1 MKDTEGMGLEN
12 STNEVYRMNT
22 FKDII
27 GHKDVVSYIEHA
39 TEMGNV
45 SHAYIISGEKGAGK
59 KMLADLFARKLL
71 CDSEGSDP
79 CNQCKSC
86 IQAEGHN
93 NPDIIH
99 VIHEKPSSIG
109 VEDVRSQVNKDVY
122 IKPYAGKYKVYIIP
136 EAEKLTEQA
145 QNAILKTIEEPPE
158 YVIILLLTENVGA
171 LLPTIQSR
179 CIMLKLRNIKDELVK
194 NYLMTNIEIPDY
206 EASLCAAFAQGNIGK
221 AVTLATSEHFREIK
235 EEAMWVLSH
244 INRLEVDELIDC
256 VKRIA
261 AYKLEIN
268 DFLDILTAWYR
279 DVLVY
284 KATRNMEK
292 LIFKEDLDDVQE
304 RAMKSSYR
312 GIEIIIESIEKA
324 KTRLKANV
332 NFELTMELMLLS
344 IKEN

>member
-1 MKDTEGMGLEN
+1 
-12 STNEVYRMNT
+12 MNT
-22 FKDII
+22 FKDIV
-27 GHKDVVSYIEHA
+27 GHKDVISYIEHA
-39 TEMGNV
+39 TDMGKV

-59 KMLADLFARKLL
+59 KMLADVFARKLL
-71 CDSEGSDP
+71 CDSSESEP

-86 IQAEGHN
+86 IQSESNN
-93 NPDIIH
+93 NPDIIY
-99 VIHEKPSSIG
+99 VSHEKPSSIG
-109 VEDVRSQVNKDVY
+109 VEDIRGQVNKDVY

-158 YVIILLLTENVGA
+158 YVVILLLTENAGA
-171 LLPTIQSR
+171 LLATIQSR

-194 NYLMTNIEIPDY
+194 NYLMENIEIPDY

-221 AVTLATSEHFREIK
+221 AVILATSEHFKEIK
-235 EEAMWVLSH
+235 DEAMWLLRY
-244 INRLEVDELIDC
+244 INKMEVDELIEC
-256 VKRIA
+256 VRRIS
-261 AYKLEIN
+261 AYKIDIN
-268 DFLDILTAWYR
+268 DFLDILTVWYR

-292 LIFKEDLDDVQE
+292 LIFKEHLEEVEE
-304 RAMKSSYR
+304 RATKSSYR